1 MTIAYIA
8 NEFPSPLEPYV
19 MDEITELR
27 RRGVEVICCS
37 GKRVSPDSLVL
48 TERAFWKETRYFQPL
63 SDDDLVRA
71 LGRLASNR
79 HNLWQLLRPL
89 VWEGGDS
96 PARRIRSLGHTVMGA
111 ALAEQLA
118 PLEVEHIHAHH
129 GYFASWMALTAARL
143 LGIGFSFTLHGSDL
157 LQRADLLTAKLK
169 ACQFCV
175 TVSDYNRR
183 YILRNFPSTPP
194 EKVVVQRLGVD
205 RMRSWPTSAPTAE
218 ENLEADLGHDERGPS
233 ASLRAG
239 SAPSSHQQRFCLL
252 SVGRLH
258 RVKDYHFLIEGCA
271 ALRDQGLDFLCWI
284 VGEGPE
290 RLALERHI
298 VTRGLQGEVR
308 LIGHV
313 PRSALR
319 SYYRYADLV
328 VMTSKSEGI
337 PVVLMEA
344 MSQAKLVLAPAITGI
359 PELVEHGRTGFL
371 YQPASLPDF
380 VSAVMWIHSHKA
392 SLSEIQRA
400 AAASIAASFNR
411 QRNLR
416 AFAEQFLTR
425 ISPSDGNHAHPVLQQ
440 VRLSV

>member
-27 RRGVEVICCS
+27 HRGVQVVCCS
-37 GKRVSPDSLVL
+37 GKRVSQNALSLL
-48 TERAFWKETRYFQPL
+48 ERAFWKETRYFQPL
-63 SDDDLVRA
+63 TDDELLRA

-89 VWEGGDS
+89 VWERGAS
-96 PARRIRSLGHTVMGA
+96 PARRIRALGHTVMGA
-111 ALAEQLA
+111 VLAEQLA

-157 LQRADLLTAKLK
+157 LQRADLLSAKLR

-175 TVSDYNRR
+175 TVSDYNRQF
-183 YILRNFPSTPP
+183 ILRNYPSTPD
-194 EKVVVQRLGVD
+194 EKIVVQRLGVD
-205 RMRSWPTSAPTAE
+205 RVLPWPAPAPTTE
-218 ENLEADLGHDERGPS
+218 PDH
-233 ASLRAG
+233 
-239 SAPSSHQQRFCLL
+239 HRFCLL

-258 RVKDYHFLIEGCA
+258 RVKDYHFLIQACA
-271 ALRDQGLDFLCWI
+271 ELRNQGLDFLCWI
-284 VGEGPE
+284 VGEGRE
-290 RLALERHI
+290 RPALERQI
-298 VTRGLQGEVR
+298 VARGLQGQVR

-313 PRSALR
+313 PRTALR

-344 MSQAKLVLAPAITGI
+344 MSHAKLVLAPAITGI
-359 PELVEHGRTGFL
+359 PELVEHQRTGFL

-380 VSAVMWIHSHKA
+380 VNAVTWIHDHRA
-392 SLSEIQRA
+392 SLSGIERA
-400 AAASIAASFNR
+400 AAASIAASYNR

-416 AFAEQFLTR
+416 AFAEQFLAR
-425 ISPSDGNHAHPVLQQ
+425 ISQSDGDHAHPVLQQ
-440 VRLSV
+440 VRLFV

>member
-27 RRGVEVICCS
+27 RRGVQVVCCS
-37 GKRVSPDSLVL
+37 GKRVLQNGLSLA
-48 TERAFWKETRYFQPL
+48 ERAFWKETRYFQPL
-63 SDDDLVRA
+63 SDDELVRA

-89 VWEGGDS
+89 MWERGAS
-96 PARRIRSLGHTVMGA
+96 PGRRIRALGHTVMGA

-157 LQRADLLTAKLK
+157 LQRADLLSAKLR

-175 TVSDYNRR
+175 TVSEYNRQF
-183 YILRNFPSTPP
+183 ILRNYPSTPS
-194 EKVVVQRLGVD
+194 EKIVVQRLGVD
-205 RMRSWPTSAPTAE
+205 RVRSGPTSAPTAE
-218 ENLEADLGHDERGPS
+218 GG
-233 ASLRAG
+233 
-239 SAPSSHQQRFCLL
+239 QQRFCLL

-258 RVKDYHFLIEGCA
+258 RVKDYHFLIRACA
-271 ALRDQGLDFLCWI
+271 ELRKQGLDFLCWI

-290 RLALERHI
+290 RPALEREI
-298 VTRGLQGEVR
+298 VARGLQGPVR

-313 PRSALR
+313 PRTALR

-344 MSQAKLVLAPAITGI
+344 MSHAKLVLAPAITGI
-359 PELVEHGRTGFL
+359 PELVEHQRTGFL

-380 VSAVMWIHSHKA
+380 VSAVTWIHDHRA
-392 SLSEIQRA
+392 SLSGIQRA
-400 AAASIAASFNR
+400 AAASIAASYNR

-416 AFAEQFLTR
+416 AFAEQFLAR
-425 ISPSDGNHAHPVLQQ
+425 ISQSEGDHAHPVLQQ